1 MEQSLPR
8 PPARLGRSHAAM
20 VYDGLLVAALMFTF
34 TLILI
39 VLRGGTAVSPASWG
53 FSASL
58 VALNI
63 LFFG

>member
-1 MEQSLPR
+1 
-8 PPARLGRSHAAM
+8 M